1 MKSIFIATPIFKQ
14 PAVLMALLATLGG
27 TAILVNAANDA
38 PATTTKP
45 ALTVTVTRPEASEL
59 SLNLRA
65 TGNVAAWQETVIGA
79 EVNGLRLTDV
89 RVNVGDVVKRGQVLA
104 GFAADSVEAEL
115 AVQRASIA
123 EAEAALAEA
132 NANAARAKT
141 LETTGAMSA
150 QQINQYTTAAATA
163 EARLAAARA
172 AAQSVSIRL
181 RNTRVLAP
189 DGGVI
194 SARPATVG
202 AVVQAGQELF
212 RLIRNN
218 RLEWRA
224 EVTATELNKVKPAQ
238 IVTISTAAGDKVS
251 GKVRIIAPTIDP
263 QTRNALVYVDL
274 PIGAAARAGMF
285 ATGDFALGQS
295 SGLTVPQ
302 QAVVVRDGF
311 SFVFSTQ
318 GKESGQTT
326 VKQIKV
332 TTGRRVGERLEI
344 LDGIEKGQVIV
355 AAGAGFLNE
364 GDTVAIAQSL
374 KKPAPPR
381 VPAGLSK

>member
-381 VPAGLSK
+381 VPAGLPK

>member
-1 MKSIFIATPIFKQ
+1 MKSIFIAAPIFKQ

-45 ALTVTVTRPEASEL
+45 ALTVTVTKPEASEL